1 VLKLPAYVLVTPA
14 RNEARFIE
22 STIQAVVAQ
31 TAIPLKWVIV
41 SDGSTDGTDEIV
53 QRYAAVH
60 PWIELLR
67 MPERTERNFAGKA
80 HAVNAGLQKAAGLP
94 YEAVANLDAD
104 ITFEQDYF
112 AYLLEKLAEDP
123 ELGVVGTP
131 NSDASG
137 EVYDFRFVSLEEVQG
152 TCQLFRRACFEAIGG
167 YVPSKG
173 GNIDTIACVAARM
186 KGWKTRTFTG
196 KLSLHHRVMGTAQ
209 ASPLK
214 ARFNEGRRDYIIG
227 NHPVWQLF
235 RVAYQSTK
243 RPFLAR
249 GFALGAGFLWAALRR
264 VERPVSSEF
273 IAFRRREEMQR
284 LARFLTGRKQP
295 AATPAPSRAATS
307 ESR

>member
-22 STIQAVVAQ
+22 STIQAMVAQ
-31 TAIPLKWVIV
+31 TVRPLKWVIV

-53 QRYAAVH
+53 QRYAAAH
-60 PWIELLR
+60 QWIELLR
-67 MPERTERNFAGKA
+67 MPDRAERNFAGKA

-94 YEAVANLDAD
+94 YEAMANLDAD
-104 ITFEQDYF
+104 ITFDEDYF
-112 AYLLEKLAEDP
+112 SYLLEKLAEDP
-123 ELGVVGTP
+123 ALGVVGTP
-131 NSDASG
+131 NCDESG
-137 EVYDFRFVSLEEVQG
+137 EVYDYRFVSLEEVQG

-196 KLSLHHRVMGTAQ
+196 KISRHNRVMGTAQ

-235 RVAYQSTK
+235 RVAYQSAK
-243 RPFLAR
+243 KPFVVR
-249 GFALGAGFLWAALRR
+249 GVALGAGFLWAALRR
-264 VERPVSSEF
+264 IERPVSSEF

-284 LARFLTGRKQP
+284 LARVLTGRRQLAEASAP
-295 AATPAPSRAATS
+295 LRATTN